1 MSVIIIIIII
11 SATIKKIA
19 TRITIAI
26 APSVA
31 GILTAADPLTEIL
44 RIVTMYMNLYY
55 VFLICT
61 ILTLTAIKMI
71 ISLVLLITTMMQ
83 R

>member
-1 MSVIIIIIII
+1 MSVIIIIII

-31 GILTAADPLTEIL
+31 RILTAADPLTEIL

-55 VFLICT
+55 VFFNLHNIDT
-61 ILTLTAIKMI
+61 N
-71 ISLVLLITTMMQ
+71 SN
-83 R
+83 